1 MHQSHSRRSTQSRL
15 GKGGYGPLNPF
26 LFAHLKRNPGNLSSL
41 PHIFLPP
48 WHGPCRSMQGA
59 LQLHLQPIRSR
70 SRQMFM
76 SCRCPGGAGGRR
88 PRAGLRIPLKTF
100 IEWTIHNFPLPR
112 CGSDDQTVSLSGPFR
127 PAGLF
132 KGFCAIEHRLCFA
145 PAIMDMVIFPCAQAH
160 TETRSHD
167 IIMYH
172 QAHTPRSPTRLRP
185 PARPLSRPRCA
196 ASQLTIKLKIEDTR
210 ILQHAGSLQVTSS
223 CSCNGTHLTDAAESR
238 PFLALRY
245 ESRPSLPL

>member
-26 LFAHLKRNPGNLSSL
+26 LFSHLKRNPANLSSL

-48 WHGPCRSMQGA
+48 DFRHGMAHAGACKARSNS
-59 LQLHLQPIRSR
+59 ISR
-70 SRQMFM
+70 SDHDLVM

-112 CGSDDQTVSLSGPFR
+112 CGSDDQTVSGPFR

-245 ESRPSLPL
+245 ESSNG